1 VWNGTY
7 SENVKVDKQ
16 LTLVGEGADV
26 VTVTAAAANDR
37 VFNVTANYVN
47 LTGFNVTGATTGWR
61 NAGVYL
67 RGADHCNISD
77 NIASDNDYGIYLD
90 GSSDNTLTGNDCS
103 GNGVWGFYSDET
115 SHNNVVED
123 LTVASYPTTISFT
136 YENGIA
142 ITGVGTPPL
151 DPAGK
156 ANIGKYVNAT
166 NVTADSKLFLNVS
179 YNESDLAGLDES
191 SLLMWRHDGTAW
203 SVVAGSG
210 VNEAENY
217 VYANITEFSVFAPMG
232 LYPLNIS
239 KTDDVSSCVDPGD
252 QITYTI
258 CYDNLANSVAVHNVT
273 INDTLPAGVTF
284 DSASPGWTYDS
295 STRNV
300 TWDIGPVQAGAPER
314 CVTLNVTVNTGT
326 EGQTLTNCATIESD
340 ETEPAETCEDTQVC
354 TAEPTPTPTPYP
366 TPIYPPG
373 YKSVPALTSLGM
385 ILLIGVL
392 LVVGSVTLRRKR

>member
-1 VWNGTY
+1 VYNGTY
-7 SENVKVDKQ
+7 NENVKVDKR
-16 LTLVGEGADV
+16 LTLEGEGATV

-37 VFNVTANYVN
+37 VFDVTADYVN

-77 NIASDNDYGIYLD
+77 NIASDNDCGINLWSSSDNNTLTGNDCSDNDYGIYLD
-90 GSSDNTLTGNDCS
+90 GSSNNTLTGNNCS
-103 GNGVWGFYSDET
+103 GNGMWGFYSAET
-115 SHNNVVED
+115 SHNNTVED

-166 NVTADSKLFLNVS
+166 NMTADSKLFLNVS

-191 SLLMWRHDGTAW
+191 SLRMWRHDGTAW

-232 LYPLNIS
+232 
-239 KTDDVSSCVDPGD
+239 
-252 QITYTI
+252 
-258 CYDNLANSVAVHNVT
+258 
-273 INDTLPAGVTF
+273 
-284 DSASPGWTYDS
+284 
-295 STRNV
+295 
-300 TWDIGPVQAGAPER
+300 E
-314 CVTLNVTVNTGT
+314 
-326 EGQTLTNCATIESD
+326 
-340 ETEPAETCEDTQVC
+340 
-354 TAEPTPTPTPYP
+354 PTPYP
-366 TPIYPPG
+366 KPIKPASVPVPAFTPPG
-373 YKSVPALTSLGM
+373 IIA
-385 ILLIGVL
+385 LIGL
-392 LVVGSVTLRRKR
+392 LVVAGSVVLRRRE